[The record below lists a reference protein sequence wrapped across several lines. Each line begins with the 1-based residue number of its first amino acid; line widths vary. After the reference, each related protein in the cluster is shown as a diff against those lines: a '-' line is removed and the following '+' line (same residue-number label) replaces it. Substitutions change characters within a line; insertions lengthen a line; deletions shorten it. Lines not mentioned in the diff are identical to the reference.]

1 MSVYPITLNLPEALY
16 QRLVAKAQT
25 ETRTIHD
32 LLVETLVSSTPPTV
46 ESDLP
51 LALQIELKAMEALS
65 DSALWAIAES
75 MMNSDKVALYD
86 VLLDRHQAGTLTA
99 EGQELLTQLRE
110 ESDCL
115 MVRKAHAYALLKSRG
130 HQLPTLQELR
140 ARRTP

>member
-1 MSVYPITLNLPEALY
+1 MSIYPITLDLPETLY
-16 QRLVAKAQT
+16 RLFAVKSQT
-25 ETRTIHD
+25 ETRPIHD
-32 LLVETLVSSTPPTV
+32 LLLETLVRSTPPEV

-51 LALQIELKAMEALS
+51 IALQIELKAMESLS

-75 MMNSDKVALYD
+75 TMNPDKVALYD
-86 VLLDRHQAGTLTA
+86 ILLDRLHEGTLTA
-99 EGQELLTQLRE
+99 EGQSLLTQLRD

-140 ARRTP
+140 ERRTQ